1 MTVIHKSQKLVAS
14 LVVALLMLSCSGTPS
29 DERSEKMVKTTKVQ
43 VHQPTLI
50 KSYPA
55 RIKASSNIDLA
66 FRVAGPIKKIYVDE
80 GQFVK
85 KGDLL
90 AQIDPR
96 DYKLQL
102 QGTEAKYKEVKAEVE
117 RITALHEKGKV
128 SDNDF
133 DKAVSGLKQITAK
146 YHAHKNALYD
156 TRLTAPFS
164 GSINKIYFHA
174 DETVNAGMPV
184 VSIIDTQEYEIV
196 AHLPASDY
204 LNRHSFKNFKCNT
217 VDNPDNKLP
226 LKLKNIVSQANLN
239 GLYPAYFSLQ
249 NQGDGKIL
257 PGMSAEIVIEYQTQ
271 NDHLFTVPSTSIFK
285 SGNQTKVWIYNPEQQ
300 IIHSREVEIL
310 QIKSSGDSVV
320 KGKLSDNDIIVSAGV
335 HSLTEGQKVKQMPP
349 PSESNVGGLL

>member
-1 MTVIHKSQKLVAS
+1 MTVIHKSQKLIAS
-14 LVVALLMLSCSGTPS
+14 LILALVMLSCSGKP
-29 DERSEKMVKTTKVQ
+29 DGEQSEKMVKTAKVQ
-43 VHQPTLI
+43 VHQSTLT

-55 RIKASSNIDLA
+55 RIKASSNVDLA
-66 FRVAGPIKKIYVDE
+66 FRVAGPIKRVYVDE
-80 GQFVK
+80 GQFVN

-90 AQIDPR
+90 ALIDPR
-96 DYKLQL
+96 DYELQL
-102 QGTEAKYKEVKAEVE
+102 LGTEAKYKEVKAEVE
-117 RITALHEKGKV
+117 RITALHTKGKV

-146 YHAHKNALYD
+146 YHAHKNALKD
-156 TRLTAPFS
+156 TRLISPFS

-184 VSIIDTQEYEIV
+184 ISMIDTQEYEIV

-204 LNRHSFKNFKCNT
+204 LNRNSFKDFKCNT
-217 VDNPDNKLP
+217 VDNPNNKLP

-239 GLYPAYFSLQ
+239 GLYPAYFLLQ

-257 PGMSAEIVIEYQTQ
+257 PGMSAEVVIEYETQ
-271 NDHLFTVPSTSIFK
+271 RDQLFIVPSVAIFK
-285 SGNQTKVWIYNPEQQ
+285 SGDQAKIWIYNPEQQ
-300 IIHSREVEIL
+300 TVHSKEVKIL
-310 QIKSSGDSVV
+310 QVKSSGDSVV
-320 KGKLSDNDIIVSAGV
+320 KGKLSGHDIIVTAGV